1 MEFET
6 KHLEIKRF
14 IPEYISVM
22 YETWGTDREVGKY
35 MPGFKTDW
43 DIEGFTDYIIR
54 TYKDEYHTRA
64 IIQDKETKK
73 IIGNISLYQ
82 EDSRSKSVNIWIV
95 KDFWNKGYGTEALQ
109 GIVSELK
116 KTNLGS
122 IYATCD
128 GRNYGAKR
136 MLEKAGFELIDTIPE
151 YRFDIDGEVG
161 DELLFEIELIRVKY
175 ND

>member
-6 KHLEIKRF
+6 KNLEVKKF

-22 YETWGTDREVGKY
+22 YEAWGTDKEVGKY
-35 MPGFKTDW
+35 LPGFRVDW
-43 DIEGFTDYIIR
+43 DLDGFTNYIIN
-54 TYKDEYHTRA
+54 TYKDDYHTRL
-64 IIQDKETKK
+64 IIKEKKTNK

-95 KDFWNKGYGTEALQ
+95 KDYWNKGYGTEALKK
-109 GIVSELK
+109 IVEELK

-128 GRNYGAKR
+128 GRNIGAKTI
-136 MLEKAGFELIDTIPE
+136 LEKAGFELIDTIPN
-151 YRFDIDGEVG
+151 YREDIDGNIG
-161 DELLFEIELIRVKY
+161 DELLYEIELIRVQY
-175 ND
+175 